1 MALKELFLSYVEM
14 QRNANSIR
22 EARGADDPKTVD
34 AYQMANEKKRQILN
48 AIEALE
54 GNQCQCP

>member
-54 GNQCQCP
+54 GSQ